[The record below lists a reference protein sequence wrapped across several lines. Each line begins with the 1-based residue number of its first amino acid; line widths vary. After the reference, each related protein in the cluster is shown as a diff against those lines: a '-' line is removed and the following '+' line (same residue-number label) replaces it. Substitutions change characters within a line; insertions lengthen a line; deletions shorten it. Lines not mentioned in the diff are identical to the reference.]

1 MTPRDYRESWAWV
14 HLMLSA
20 GPPGNSPLIDYL
32 EEGRGR
38 DASRRRPLSEV
49 LAARGTTSKSLL
61 AHIDAMES
69 RVVVR
74 KPEPPSQDRLIRLQ
88 DRGPEPAV
96 VVMPPPQKP
105 GLFRRIGTWL
115 GF

>member
-1 MTPRDYRESWAWV
+1 M
-14 HLMLSA
+14 
-20 GPPGNSPLIDYL
+20 
-32 EEGRGR
+32 
-38 DASRRRPLSEV
+38 

-69 RVVVR
+69 HVVVR
-74 KPEPPSQDRLIRLQ
+74 KPEPPSQERLIRLQ

-96 VVMPPPQKP
+96 VVMPPPPKP